1 MSRVMTQCSIT
12 VTRSYL
18 DNLAADV
25 GIGRQQST
33 AGNRA
38 TVKQK
43 SNDCNLR
50 GWQPRLWSAAAA
62 LLVCTLLPEAQAA
75 ATDETTSRYELEV
88 SKSRHELVIKDGDA
102 VIKRYYAAFGRGGK
116 GAKRRR
122 GDDMTP
128 VGAYRIME
136 FKADSRFHFFMLLDY
151 PNLVDGWHGY
161 RDRTIDASQFK
172 AIATAYRTGSAPPQ
186 NTEMG
191 GYIGIHGIGEI
202 SPKKLDIHRS
212 QNWTRGCIALRNEEV
227 NELRAYVTR
236 GTRVIIRE

>member
-1 MSRVMTQCSIT
+1 LQQFDS
-12 VTRSYL
+12 
-18 DNLAADV
+18 
-25 GIGRQQST
+25 GRRHRQ
-33 AGNRA
+33 AVINDGELGD

-43 SNDCNLR
+43 RNDCNLH
-50 GWQPRLWSAAAA
+50 GWRRRHFTAVVASLLFCTA
-62 LLVCTLLPEAQAA
+62 LQGAPAV
-75 ATDETTSRYELEV
+75 ATDEAVARYALEV
-88 SKSRHELVIKDGDA
+88 TKSRNELVIKEGDA
-102 VIKRYYAAFGRGGK
+102 IIKRYYAAFGRGGK

-136 FKADSRFHFFMLLDY
+136 FKADSPFYFFMLLDY

-172 AIATAYRTGSAPPQ
+172 AIATAYRAGSAPPQ
-186 NTEMG
+186 NTALG
-191 GYIGIHGIGEI
+191 GYIGIHGIGES

>member
-1 MSRVMTQCSIT
+1 MQKYGHQVIPGPVHQI
-12 VTRSYL
+12 SYGWGHRQ
-18 DNLAADV
+18 AAINGGEPGD
-25 GIGRQQST
+25 
-33 AGNRA
+33 

-43 SNDCNLR
+43 RDDCNLPHLR
-50 GWQPRLWSAAAA
+50 SWRRFCAAAVATFLACAVLPEVPAAAA
-62 LLVCTLLPEAQAA
+62 AESMP
-75 ATDETTSRYELEV
+75 RYELEI
-88 SKSRHELVIKDGDA
+88 SKSRNELVIKDGDA
-102 VIKRYYAAFGRGGK
+102 IIKRYHAAFGRGGK

-128 VGAYRIME
+128 VGAYRITE

-161 RDRTIDASQFK
+161 RNRTIDASQFK
-172 AIATAYRTGSAPPQ
+172 AIATAYRAGSAPPQ
-186 NTEMG
+186 NTELG
-191 GYIGIHGIGEI
+191 GYIGIHGIGEV

-227 NELRAYVTR
+227 NELRDYVTR

>member
-1 MSRVMTQCSIT
+1 MAINNGERGDT
-12 VTRSYL
+12 L
-18 DNLAADV
+18 
-25 GIGRQQST
+25 
-33 AGNRA
+33 
-38 TVKQK
+38 KQK
-43 SNDCNLR
+43 QDYCNLPA
-50 GWQPRLWSAAAA
+50 WQRRLQAAVVASM
-62 LLVCTLLPEAQAA
+62 LVCSLPQQAPAA
-75 ATDETTSRYELEV
+75 ATDEPAPHYLLEV
-88 SKSRHELVIKDGDA
+88 SKSRNELVIKDGDA
-102 VIKRYYAAFGRGGK
+102 VIKRYHAAFGRGGK
-116 GAKRRR
+116 GAKRHR

-128 VGAYRIME
+128 VGAYRITE

-161 RDRTIDASQFK
+161 RDRTIDASEFK

-186 NTEMG
+186 NTELG

-236 GTRVIIRE
+236 GTRVIIHE